1 MANRYS
7 SAVLFAM
14 EKNLTILSARVTFDA
29 NGACALVPSSS
40 KGFCA
45 MNPESVTFNGTTTN
59 SASTIGTISSFAG
72 LFTGMT
78 VTGSTGSLQSSTTL
92 GSLSVAGGITIS
104 KQAILTGAA
113 NTLTATGGRYR
124 LQFGSLA
131 ATNLDA
137 YAKLLDVHVAWDGS
151 TGSAIGSAT
160 SLALAPNGPTAF
172 VVDNKTTVRTIPATS
187 TSGSTDCSLA
197 LQFGSGHGPAFVART
212 PQAGEAC
219 WIYVVFSNS
228 TAP

>member
-29 NGACALVPSSS
+29 SGACALVPNSS

-45 MNPESVTFNGTTTN
+45 MNPESVTFTGATTN
-59 SASTIGTISSFAG
+59 SSSTIGTVSSFAG

-78 VTGSTGSLQSSTTL
+78 VTGSTGSLQAATTL

-104 KQAILTGAA
+104 KQAILTGAS
-113 NTLTATGGRYR
+113 NTLVASGGRYR
-124 LQFGSLA
+124 LQFGSQA
-131 ATNLDA
+131 ATMLDP
-137 YAKLLDVHVAWDGS
+137 YAKLLSVQVAWDES
-151 TGSAIGSAT
+151 TSSAVGSAT
-160 SLALAPNGPTAF
+160 SLALAPNGIDAF
-172 VVDNKTTVRTIPATS
+172 VVDNKTSVRTIPQTS

-197 LQFGSGHGPAFVART
+197 LQFGSGNGTSFVART

-219 WIYVVFSNS
+219 WVYVVFSNS